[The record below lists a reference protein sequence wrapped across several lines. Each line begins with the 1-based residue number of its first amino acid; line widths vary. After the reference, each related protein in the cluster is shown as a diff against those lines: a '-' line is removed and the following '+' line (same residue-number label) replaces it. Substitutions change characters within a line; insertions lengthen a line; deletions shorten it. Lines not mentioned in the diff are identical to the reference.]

1 MKAVSLEAIRLF
13 LAVAEARSFTA
24 AAIRLGVTPAAASKA
39 VKLLEA
45 QHGVIVFVRNT
56 RTVALTDAGSVLYAS
71 LLAAT
76 AQIDEAFAALTHFR
90 DRPAGTLRLTVP
102 RALGALV
109 LRDLAPR
116 FRQAYRDV
124 ALDISLDDGEVDLL
138 EQGFDAGIRLGQ
150 SVAQGMVAVRLTG
163 ELAWSVVGAPAYFA
177 RAGRPLVPEE
187 LVRHET
193 VRYRFHRSKA
203 LAPWTFVRDGDSFDV
218 ETAHKLVAND
228 TALIADFARSGLGL
242 AYLPD
247 IEIADDLAH
256 GRLERV
262 LQPFIA
268 PTSGLFLYFAAKTQG
283 QPKLRALIDMATA
296 QLRQG
301 SLGLTATCLHLDDG
315 PA

>member
-1 MKAVSLEAIRLF
+1 MKSISFEAIRIF

-56 RTVALTDAGSVLYAS
+56 RRVALTEAGGVLYAS

-76 AQIDEAFAALTHFR
+76 AQIDDAFAALTRFR
-90 DRPAGTLRLTVP
+90 HRPAGTLRLTVP

-109 LRDLAPR
+109 LKNLAPR
-116 FRQAYRDV
+116 FQSAYPDV
-124 ALDISLDDGEVDLL
+124 SLDISLDDGEVDLL
-138 EQGFDAGIRLGQ
+138 EQGYDAGIRLGQ

-163 ELAWSVVGAPAYFA
+163 DLAWSVVAAPASFA
-177 RAGRPLVPEE
+177 RAGRPLAPEE
-187 LVRHET
+187 LVRHDT

-203 LAPWTFVRDGDSFDV
+203 LAPWAFVRNGDTFHV
-218 ETAHKLVAND
+218 ETGHKLVVND
-228 TALIADFARSGLGL
+228 TGLIADFARSGLGL

-247 IEIADDLAH
+247 IEIAQDLAD

-262 LQPFIA
+262 LVPFIA
-268 PTSGLFLYFAAKTQG
+268 PSSGMFLYFAARTQS
-283 QPKLRALIDMATA
+283 QPKLRAFIDMATA
-296 QLRQG
+296 DNGLLASMAGKG
-301 SLGLTATCLHLDDG
+301 SA
-315 PA
+315 

>member
-56 RTVALTDAGSVLYAS
+56 RTVALTEAGSVLYTS

-177 RAGRPLVPEE
+177 RAGRPLAPEE

-218 ETAHKLVAND
+218 ETAHKLVVND
-228 TALIADFARSGLGL
+228 TGLIADFARSGLGL

-247 IEIADDLAH
+247 IEIAGDLAH

-301 SLGLTATCLHLDDG
+301 TLGLTATCHS
-315 PA
+315 P

>member
-1 MKAVSLEAIRLF
+1 MKPYSMEAIRIF

-45 QHGVIVFVRNT
+45 QHGVIVLVRNT
-56 RTVALTDAGSVLYAS
+56 RRVALTEAGSALYAS

-76 AQIDEAFAALTHFR
+76 TQIDEAFLALTRYR

-109 LRDLAPR
+109 LKDLAPR
-116 FRQAYRDV
+116 FQRAYPDV

-150 SVAQGMVAVRLTG
+150 QVAQGMVAVRLTDD
-163 ELAWSVVGAPAYFA
+163 LAWSVVGSPEYLA
-177 RAGRPLVPEE
+177 RAGRPRIPED
-187 LVRHET
+187 LVRHAT
-193 VRYRFHRSKA
+193 VRYRFHRSRA
-203 LAPWTFVRDGDSFDV
+203 LAPWSFVRDGDRFQV
-218 ETAHKLVAND
+218 ETGQHLVVND
-228 TALIADFARSGLGL
+228 TGLIADFVRSGLGL

-247 IEIADDLAH
+247 IEIAADLAA

-262 LQPFIA
+262 LQPFV
-268 PTSGLFLYFAAKTQG
+268 PRTSGLFLYFAAKTQS
-283 QPKLRALIDMATA
+283 QPKLRALIDMAITA
-296 QLRQG
+296 PIAAP
-301 SLGLTATCLHLDDG
+301 TATPADRSG
-315 PA
+315 PI

>member
-1 MKAVSLEAIRLF
+1 MKPVTLESIRIF

-56 RTVALTDAGSVLYAS
+56 RRVALTEAGSVLYAS
-71 LLAAT
+71 LLAASS
-76 AQIDEAFAALTHFR
+76 QIDDAFAALTRFR

-109 LRDLAPR
+109 LRELAPR
-116 FRQAYRDV
+116 FQRAYPDV
-124 ALDISLDDGEVDLL
+124 SLDMSLDDGEVDLL

-163 ELAWSVVGAPAYFA
+163 DLAWSVVASPAYFA
-177 RAGRPLVPEE
+177 RAGRPRVPED

-203 LAPWTFVRDGDSFDV
+203 LAPWAFVRDGEHFQV
-218 ETAHKLVAND
+218 ETGHKLVLND
-228 TALIADFARSGLGL
+228 TGLIADFSRSGLGL

-247 IEIADDLAH
+247 IEIAHDLAD

-262 LQPFIA
+262 LDAFI
-268 PTSGLFLYFAAKTQG
+268 PKTSGLFLYFAARTQS
-283 QPKLRALIDMATA
+283 QPKLRAFIDMATA
-296 QLRQG
+296 DGLLSRSLAG
-301 SLGLTATCLHLDDG
+301 SIGA
-315 PA
+315 

>member
-1 MKAVSLEAIRLF
+1 MKPISLEAIRIF
-13 LAVAEARSFTA
+13 LAVAEAKSFTA

-56 RTVALTDAGSVLYAS
+56 RRVALTEAGGVLYAS
-71 LLAAT
+71 LLAAS
-76 AQIDEAFAALTHFR
+76 AQIDDAFTALTRFR

-109 LRDLAPR
+109 LKGLAPR
-116 FRQAYRDV
+116 FQRAYPDV

-138 EQGFDAGIRLGQ
+138 EQGYDAGIRLGQ

-163 ELAWSVVGAPAYFA
+163 ELAWSVVATPAYFA
-177 RAGRPLVPEE
+177 RAGRPSIPED

-203 LAPWTFVRDGDSFDV
+203 LAPWTFVRNGDTFNV
-218 ETAHKLVAND
+218 ETGHKLVVND
-228 TALIADFARSGLGL
+228 TGLIADFARSGLGL

-247 IEIADDLAH
+247 IEIAPDLAD
-256 GRLERV
+256 GRLERA
-262 LQPFIA
+262 LAPFV
-268 PTSGLFLYFAAKTQG
+268 PPSSGLFLYFAARTQS
-283 QPKLRALIDMATA
+283 QPKLRAFIDMATA
-296 QLRQG
+296 
-301 SLGLTATCLHLDDG
+301 DDLLSPS
-315 PA
+315 PARYGAAGQST

>member
-1 MKAVSLEAIRLF
+1 MKPISLEAIRIF
-13 LAVAEARSFTA
+13 LAVAEAKSFTA

-56 RTVALTDAGSVLYAS
+56 RRVALTAAGSVLHAS

-76 AQIDEAFAALTHFR
+76 AQIDDAFAALTRFR

-109 LRDLAPR
+109 LKGLAPR
-116 FRQAYRDV
+116 FQRAYPDV

-177 RAGRPLVPEE
+177 RAGRPLMPED

-203 LAPWTFVRDGDSFDV
+203 LAPWAFVRNGDTFHV
-218 ETAHKLVAND
+218 ETGRQLVVND
-228 TALIADFARSGLGL
+228 TGLIADFARSGLGL

-247 IEIADDLAH
+247 IEIAHDLAH

-262 LQPFIA
+262 LAAFIA
-268 PTSGLFLYFAAKTQG
+268 PSSGLFLYFAARTQS
-283 QPKLRALIDMATA
+283 QPKLRAFIDMATA
-296 QLRQG
+296 EVQAG
-301 SLGLTATCLHLDDG
+301 KDTPGIAG
-315 PA
+315 

>member
-1 MKAVSLEAIRLF
+1 MKPTSLEAIHIF
-13 LAVAEARSFTA
+13 LAVAQASSFTA
-24 AAIRLGVTPAAASKA
+24 AAIRLGITPAAASKA

-56 RTVALTDAGSVLYAS
+56 RRVALTEAGSALYAG

-76 AQIDEAFAALTHFR
+76 GQIDDAFTALTRYR

-109 LRDLAPR
+109 LKSLAPR
-116 FRQAYRDV
+116 FQRAYPDV

-163 ELAWSVVGAPAYFA
+163 ELAWSVVGAPAYFE
-177 RAGRPLVPEE
+177 RAGRPQAPED

-193 VRYRFHRSKA
+193 VRYRFHSSKA
-203 LAPWTFVRDGDSFDV
+203 LAPWLFARDGDRFHV
-218 ETAHKLVAND
+218 ETGQRLVVND
-228 TALIADFARSGLGL
+228 TGLIADFARSGLGL

-247 IEIADDLAH
+247 VEIVQDLADA
-256 GRLERV
+256 RLERV
-262 LQPFIA
+262 LEAFVP
-268 PTSGLFLYFAAKTQG
+268 PTSGLFLYFAARTQS
-283 QPKLRALIDMATA
+283 QPKLRAFIDMATA
-296 QLRQG
+296 
-301 SLGLTATCLHLDDG
+301 G
-315 PA
+315 PTPG